1 MRDARVGKLTGRNG
15 TPPPTVNGSSLVRH
29 CGWGGSGIWDWRAFR
44 QDGHHMVDIFLRELS
59 MYCQSV
65 GPFRTRGMGVHAAT
79 HAHARTRSALCSG
92 TRTNKQALWNRAA
105 HVDSCGPVGLR
116 SRPLART
123 YRERP
128 HLHHDGLL
136 LPAGRGSNVGRPSQ
150 RLRMSQRP
158 RRATSL
164 PAAQA
169 VDPAAATLGQAP
181 RVVAPW
187 SQS

>member
-1 MRDARVGKLTGRNG
+1 VGKLTGRNG

-65 GPFRTRGMGVHAAT
+65 GPFRTRGMGVHAVT
-79 HAHARTRSALCSG
+79 HAHARNAALCSG
-92 TRTNKQALWNRAA
+92 TRTNKQTSRVEPRCARRF
-105 HVDSCGPVGLR
+105 LR
-116 SRPLART
+116 TCRPAQPSARS
-123 YRERP
+123 
-128 HLHHDGLL
+128 HLPGT
-136 LPAGRGSNVGRPSQ
+136 PTSA
-150 RLRMSQRP
+150 P
-158 RRATSL
+158 RRAPPARL
-164 PAAQA
+164 PRQQRRA
-169 VDPAAATLGQAP
+169 PIAAAANVAEAEASHEPACGSRGGSGGYDLGQAP